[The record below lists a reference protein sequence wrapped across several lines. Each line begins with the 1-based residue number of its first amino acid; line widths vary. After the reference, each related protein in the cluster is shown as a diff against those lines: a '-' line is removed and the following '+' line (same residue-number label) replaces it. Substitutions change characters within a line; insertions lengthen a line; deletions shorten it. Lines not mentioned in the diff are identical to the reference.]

1 MKKFALLIG
10 AVAAVALLGA
20 GCAQEPAAPEQ
31 GAATNAYAN
40 ANTPAFG
47 DQTPATNTNAPLTI
61 GELKE
66 MPALAPLAT
75 PIDDSAWVTTT
86 MRSGVV
92 LKTPSKTALTP
103 TSWTYSVIDNND
115 PHLQGN
121 CYVTSDTV
129 YKRTEVSGYENACQ
143 TATEFNA
150 GPSERTDYFVF
161 YTFSTDSKGNQ
172 VKRTNLLTFTKKYP
186 AGFDMN
192 AYSASVEHIIG
203 IID

>member
-20 GCAQEPAAPEQ
+20 GCAQEPTAPEQ
-31 GAATNAYAN
+31 GAAANANAN

-47 DQTPATNTNAPLTI
+47 GDQTTSNNTNAPLTI

-66 MPALAPLAT
+66 MPALAPLTT
-75 PIDDSAWVTTT
+75 PIDDSTWITTT

-103 TSWTYSVIDNND
+103 TSWTYTLLDSSDS
-115 PHLQGN
+115 HLKGD
-121 CYVTSDTV
+121 CYVTANTV
-129 YKRTEVSGYENACQ
+129 YTKTSFSGFENVCQ
-143 TATEFNA
+143 TTTELNA

-161 YTFSTDSKGNQ
+161 HTGKQTQLFTFI
-172 VKRTNLLTFTKKYP
+172 KKYP

-192 AYSASVEHIIG
+192 AYSATIEHIIG
-203 IID
+203 LIK